1 MLSKNRRALI
11 SVSDKSGLPE
21 FARELVEMEFE
32 IISTGGT
39 AKTLKEAGLP
49 VTEAA
54 DITGF
59 PEILGGRVKTLH
71 PLIHGAIL
79 ARLDLEDQVEELKK
93 RDIVPIELVVVN
105 LYPFEKTVSRDGFTH
120 AEAVEN
126 IDIGGPTMV
135 RAAAKNHA
143 HVAIVVNPQ
152 RYALVIE
159 ELRKSGSVG
168 SETRLALAAEAF
180 AHTAGYDALIA
191 SYFRELPGSDAGKY
205 PTLLSLPMRKAQD
218 LRYGENPQQQAAFYL
233 SPGSVSGLA
242 AARQLQGKELSFN
255 NLNDLNAAWEL
266 IREFTK
272 PSAVAVKHANPCGVG
287 SALIPADAYRLAHD
301 ADPVSIFGG
310 VVAFNRPVD
319 GDTAAEL
326 VKIFL
331 EVIAAPRFT
340 DEALTVLKAK
350 KDVRLLLMPAEDAAA
365 DRYDFKKIDGGFL
378 VQSIDRDPVDV
389 SQGRVVTERE
399 PTLDEWRDLNFAQT
413 VVKHVRSN
421 AIVIARGEQ
430 TFGIG
435 AGQMSRIGAARIAL
449 AQAGEKAR
457 GAVLGSDAFFPFPD
471 TVEEAV
477 QAGITAIVQ
486 PGGSQ
491 NDDQSIE
498 LCNRYKIA
506 MVLTGRRYFKH

>member
-1 MLSKNRRALI
+1 MTKSRRALI

-54 DITGF
+54 DVTGF

-71 PLIHGAIL
+71 PFIHGAIL

-93 RDIVPIELVVVN
+93 RHIVPIELVVVN
-105 LYPFEKTVSRDGFTH
+105 LYPFEKTISRDGFTH

-143 HVAIVVNPQ
+143 HVAIVVNPK
-152 RYALVIE
+152 RYAQVIE
-159 ELRKSGSVG
+159 ELRENGSVG

-191 SYFRELPGSDAGKY
+191 SYFRELPGSSAGEY
-205 PTLLSLPMRKAQD
+205 PALLSLPMRKAQD

-233 SPGSVSGLA
+233 SPGSASGLA

-266 IREFTK
+266 VREFSK

-287 SALIPADAYRLAHD
+287 SALVPADAYRLAHD

-350 KDVRLLLMPAEDAAA
+350 KDVRLLLMPAEDAA
-365 DRYDFKKIDGGFL
+365 DRYDIKKIDGGFL
-378 VQSIDRDPVDV
+378 VQSIDQVPVDV
-389 SQGRVVTERE
+389 SQGRAVTDRQ

-421 AIVIARGEQ
+421 AIVIARDEQ
-430 TFGIG
+430 TYGIG

-449 AQAGEKAR
+449 AQAGKKAN

-477 QAGITAIVQ
+477 KAGITAIVQ

-491 NDDQSIE
+491 NDNQSIE

>member
-1 MLSKNRRALI
+1 MTKSRRALI

-39 AKTLKEAGLP
+39 AKALKEAGLP

-54 DITGF
+54 DVTGF

-93 RDIVPIELVVVN
+93 RHIVPIELVVVN
-105 LYPFEKTVSRDGFTH
+105 LYPFEKAISRDGFTH

-152 RYALVIE
+152 RYAQVIE
-159 ELRKSGSVG
+159 ELRESGSVG

-180 AHTAGYDALIA
+180 SHTAGYDALIA
-191 SYFRELPGSDAGKY
+191 SYFRELPGIGTGEY
-205 PTLLSLPMRKAQD
+205 PTLFSLPMRKAQD

-233 SPGSVSGLA
+233 SPGSNSGLA

-266 IREFTK
+266 VREFSK
-272 PSAVAVKHANPCGVG
+272 PSVVAVKHANPCGVG
-287 SALIPADAYRLAHD
+287 SALVPADAYRLAHD

-350 KDVRLLLMPAEDAAA
+350 KDVRLLLMPAEDAA
-365 DRYDFKKIDGGFL
+365 DRYDIKKINGGFL
-378 VQSIDRDPVDV
+378 VQSIDQVPVDV
-389 SQGRVVTERE
+389 SQGRVVTDRQ

-421 AIVIARGEQ
+421 AIVIARDEQ
-430 TFGIG
+430 TYGIG

-449 AQAGEKAR
+449 AQAGKKAN

-471 TVEEAV
+471 TVEEAIK
-477 QAGITAIVQ
+477 AGITAIVQ

-491 NDDQSIE
+491 NDNQSIE

>member
-1 MLSKNRRALI
+1 MFSKTRRALI

-93 RDIVPIELVVVN
+93 RQIVPIELVVVN
-105 LYPFEKTVSRDGFTH
+105 LYPFEKTVSREGFTH

-152 RYALVIE
+152 RYAQVIT
-159 ELRKSGSVG
+159 ELRGSGAVG

-191 SYFRELPGSDAGKY
+191 SYFRELPGSGAGEY
-205 PTLLSLPMRKAQD
+205 PALFSLPMRKAQD
-218 LRYGENPQQQAAFYL
+218 LRYGENPQQRAAFYL
-233 SPGSVSGLA
+233 TPGIAGGLA

-266 IREFTK
+266 VREFSK

-340 DEALTVLKAK
+340 EQALTVLKTK
-350 KDVRLLLMPAEDAAA
+350 KDVRLLLMPAEDVAV
-365 DRYDFKKIDGGFL
+365 DSYDLKKIDGGFL
-378 VQSIDRDPVDV
+378 IQSIDRDPVDV
-389 SQGRVVTERE
+389 SQGRVVTGRE

-421 AIVIARGEQ
+421 AIVIARSEQ
-430 TFGIG
+430 TYGIG

-457 GAVLGSDAFFPFPD
+457 GAVLGSDAFFPFSD
-471 TVEEAV
+471 TVEDAAK
-477 QAGITAIVQ
+477 AGVTAIVQ

-491 NDDQSIE
+491 NDGQSIE